1 MHEAILSYIKEL
13 NRLYS
18 TSETTEHSFRPALQ
32 TLMSVFLPK
41 YTILNEPSRDEFG
54 APDYKII
61 RSQMTIAY
69 VEAKDINDG
78 DLDGKHSHKEQ
89 FSRYKAALDNIVF
102 TDYLD
107 FHLYKAGTLVD
118 TLRLVRMENNHFVL
132 ESEDNA
138 ARFESFLFSLVD
150 GKAQRITS
158 ATTLAKLMA
167 GKARL
172 LANDVERILIEDLD
186 PNLDLRN
193 QMNDFK
199 KVLVQDLTE
208 KTFADLYAQT
218 ISYGLFAARL
228 YDKTPDTFTREE
240 AAALIPHTNPF
251 LRRVFKYI
259 AGMDID
265 KRIEWIVDELVSVF
279 AAADMKRVMRGFQSP
294 NKQTDPLMHFYE
306 DFLRQYDP
314 KAKKSCG
321 VYYTPQP
328 VVDFIV
334 GAVDDILKTEFN
346 LPMGLA
352 DTSKVGDRHRVQI
365 LDPATGTGT
374 FLAKVVNTIK
384 ESQCT
389 SGNEGMW
396 PAYVNQHLL
405 PRIHGFELMMASY
418 TIAHLK
424 LNMVMSYY
432 NDEYHELN
440 TSERLKIYLTNSLEQ
455 HAANEHSAY
464 SALIAQEANSANEIK
479 QNPIM
484 IVLGNPPYSGVST
497 NNGDWISQLISVYR
511 KEPNSETPLQ
521 EKKNWLNDDYV
532 KFIRMAED
540 YVSRNSEGV
549 IAYIC
554 NNKFISNPTFR
565 GMRWHLLNS
574 FDKIY
579 ILNLHGGTRQRET
592 CEIETNDEN
601 VFDIQQGVSIN
612 IFIKTKSKKQGELAT
627 VLYKDLLGSRRSKYE
642 YISQEKLRTV
652 NFQIVNL
659 THPYYFFT
667 PQREQGREE
676 YEAGFAINQLMRQSN
691 VGVVSSQD
699 NLNISYSM
707 DEHHR
712 KIAELLS
719 LPEGNWRDKYK
730 RQKDAQA
737 WKYALAKQDANKSNG
752 QYCSILYRPFDRRYT
767 YYSGTSGLYARP
779 SYSIMRHMM
788 ETNNLGL
795 ISKKGFPNS
804 NPPVFVSDTISDFRY
819 FSCSGMDGGDYVFP
833 LYLYP
838 EKSEFDGV
846 SNERIANLDD
856 TIWTTIENYV
866 KYGQPN
872 RPLMSKELSGELGFD
887 APCHSH
893 FLTPE
898 QIFDYIY
905 GVLHSPAYRE
915 KYKEF
920 LKVDFPRIPYPTS
933 HDEFFHYAEIGNQ
946 LRELHLMHN
955 VPMAASVAAYP
966 EEGDNLV
973 EQPKWIENRV
983 YINAKQYFN
992 NVPESAWNFY
1002 IGGYQPAQKWLK
1014 DRKGRTHSCDELIH
1028 YRKIINIL
1036 IETERLMLSL
1046 DD

>member
-1 MHEAILSYIKEL
+1 MHEAILSYIREL

-138 ARFESFLFSLVD
+138 ARFESFLLSLVD

-346 LPMGLA
+346 LPKGLA

-389 SGNEGMW
+389 CGNEGMW

-440 TSERLKIYLTNSLEQ
+440 TLERLKIYLTNSLEQ
-455 HAANEHSAY
+455 HTANEHSAY

-484 IVLGNPPYSGVST
+484 IVLGNPPYSVSSS
-497 NNGDWISQLISVYR
+497 NKGPWITKLLSDYKKDL
-511 KEPNSETPLQ
+511 SERNIQPLS
-521 EKKNWLNDDYV
+521 DDYI
-532 KFIRMAED
+532 KFIRLGQDFVE
-540 YVSRNSEGV
+540 RNDEG
-549 IAYIC
+549 ILAFIT
-554 NNKFISNPTFR
+554 NNSFIDGLVHR
-565 GMRWHLLNS
+565 QMRRELMRC

-579 ILNLHGGTRQRET
+579 ILDLHGNTRKKET
-592 CEIETNDEN
+592 TPDGKKDEN
-601 VFDIQQGVSIN
+601 VFDIMQGVSIN
-612 IFIKTKSKKQGELAT
+612 IFVKKAGNHEGCE
-627 VLYKDLLGSRRSKYE
+627 VYHKE
-642 YISQEKLRTV
+642 ISGK
-652 NFQIVNL
+652 
-659 THPYYFFT
+659 
-667 PQREQGREE
+667 
-676 YEAGFAINQLMRQSN
+676 
-691 VGVVSSQD
+691 
-699 NLNISYSM
+699 
-707 DEHHR
+707 
-712 KIAELLS
+712 
-719 LPEGNWRDKYK
+719 RDQKYK
-730 RQKDAQA
+730 FLQDSKFASVDWERLEPIKPNFFFVPKDFSAEDDYRKGFGLADLMHINSIGLTSARDGLLIKNDAKDVRTLIEDLNSLSQIDFLR
-737 WKYALAKQDANKSNG
+737 KYPDAIDSRDWTYQNARNNTSHV
-752 QYCSILYRPFDRRYT
+752 SIREIQYRPFDYKYLPYTSASKGILSYPRDVIFKHLRR
-767 YYSGTSGLYARP
+767 P
-779 SYSIMRHMM
+779 
-788 ETNNLGL
+788 NLVL
-795 ISKKGFPNS
+795 IAKRDFSESDRAQG
-804 NPPVFVSDTISDFRY
+804 FVSEHITDRRTW
-819 FSCSGMDGGDYVFP
+819 SCPGMGCGDSAFP

-856 TIWTTIENYV
+856 TVWTTIENYV
-866 KYGQPN
+866 KYGQAN
-872 RPLMSKELSGELGFD
+872 RPLTSQELSGELGFD

-905 GVLHSPAYRE
+905 GVLHSPAYRK

-973 EQPKWIENRV
+973 EQPKWIDNKV

-1014 DRKGRTHSCDELIH
+1014 DRKGRTLSCDELIH